1 MRHLLPILKHRSGR
15 TVPLA
20 VAALAAG
27 LFTLACD
34 GSRGP
39 TDPPPPQ
46 GCVEANLAPGQH
58 AVFDG
63 SEAVD
68 CVVLPAAAPGVSYEV
83 VATSMSRTLAFQPME
98 LRIEPVSAAADA
110 GSTEPVQAA
119 VSQLSGSAADRQ
131 AAAWRSAQSAFDLR
145 LRQLEAPILPQ
156 IRQRASVPTGAL
168 LSVPVEGDTLDF
180 GFSCIS
186 QTEFPNAPEDVR
198 GVVREVS
205 TKAIVVE
212 DILAEGAFTAA
223 EYANIA
229 ANFDDPIYDTDV
241 AYFGEPGDIDANG
254 RVILLYSAGVNRL
267 TDDYDEGFIAGFTC
281 PLDLGF
287 VGGNDAEMFYLMV
300 PDPNGVLTPAAG
312 DGIDKNAVLRFTDN
326 TVAHEFQHMINAQS
340 GKGGAQDIWIN
351 EGLSHLA
358 EEVVGHA
365 LNGFGPG
372 QELGPDQLL
381 NTSERQEIFRKWY
394 LNNWFN
400 LAQYLNSPADT
411 AALLVATDPLNFNTF
426 RMRGSAWMF
435 LRFALDRTEDS
446 TPGEAARTRA
456 LLQTSFGDSRDAV
469 TDVFGVDF
477 DRLASDWAGMLVSED
492 RAGVDVGPDLLLTS
506 YQLRA
511 IYESPVGALITPPN
525 GGYPLEPLARAL
537 GGTSVLDAELF
548 TATGLYVTLGTS
560 QNAGATQLKLVDGTG
575 DALNGAVEPR
585 LVIVRTN

>member
-1 MRHLLPILKHRSGR
+1 LYSHNAFPQRPRRL
-15 TVPLA
+15 
-20 VAALAAG
+20 AALTVSALTAG
-27 LFTLACD
+27 LLTVSCD
-34 GSRGP
+34 SSAGP

-46 GCVEANLAPGQH
+46 GCLEANLAPGQH

-63 SEAVD
+63 SAAVD
-68 CVVLPAAAPGVSYEV
+68 CVVLPAAAAGVEYEV
-83 VATSMSRTLAFQPME
+83 VATSMSQTLAFQPME
-98 LRIEPVSAAADA
+98 LRIGPVSAAADA
-110 GSTEPVQAA
+110 GAVDAA
-119 VSQLSGSAADRQ
+119 GLTATRLSGSQVDRQ
-131 AAAWRSAQSAFDLR
+131 LSAWRQAQSAFDVR

-156 IRQRASVPTGAL
+156 IRQRAAAAGAAL
-168 LSVPVEGDTLDF
+168 MAVPVEGDTLDF
-180 GFSCIS
+180 GFSCITQS
-186 QTEFPNAPEDVR
+186 EFPNAPEEVR

-205 TKAIVVE
+205 SKAIVVE
-212 DILAEGAFTAA
+212 DVLAQGAFTAA
-223 EYANIA
+223 EYAAIA

-254 RVILLYSAGVNRL
+254 RVILLYSAGVNRM
-267 TDDYDEGFIAGFTC
+267 TDDYNEGFIAGFTC

-300 PDPNGVLTPAAG
+300 PDPNGTLTPAPG
-312 DGIDKNAVLRFTDN
+312 DGIDKDAVLRFTDN

-381 NTSERQEIFRKWY
+381 STPERQEIFRKWY

-411 AALLVATDPLNFNTF
+411 AALLVATDPLDFNTF

-446 TPGEAARTRA
+446 TAGESARTRA
-456 LLQTSFGDSRDAV
+456 LIQTSFSDSRDAV
-469 TDVFGVDF
+469 SDVFGVDF
-477 DRLASDWAGMLVSED
+477 DRLATDWAGMLVSED

-506 YQLRA
+506 YQLREV
-511 IYESPVGALITPPN
+511 YESPVGALITPPN
-525 GGYPLEPLARAL
+525 GGYPLEPLPRAL
-537 GGTSVLDAELF
+537 GSTSVLDAELF
-548 TATGLYVTLGTS
+548 TATGLYVTLRTS
-560 QNAGATQLKLVDGTG
+560 QNAGATQVELVDGSG
-575 DALNGAVEPR
+575 DALGGSIEPR

>member
-1 MRHLLPILKHRSGR
+1 MLQNLSNPPARLARL
-15 TVPLA
+15 TVP
-20 VAALAAG
+20 ALMAG
-27 LFTLACD
+27 LFAVSCN
-34 GSRGP
+34 GSSGP

-46 GCVEANLAPGQH
+46 GCLEANLATGQH

-63 SEAVD
+63 SEAVE
-68 CVVLPAAAPGVSYEV
+68 CVVLPAAGPGVSYEV

-98 LRIEPVSAAADA
+98 LRIEPVSAVAAA
-110 GSTEPVQAA
+110 GASDPTRSA
-119 VSQLSGSAADRQ
+119 VSQLAGSPADRQ
-131 AAAWRSAQSAFDLR
+131 TAAWRSAQYAFDLG
-145 LRQLEAPILPQ
+145 LRQLEAPILAQ
-156 IRQRASVPTGAL
+156 IRQRASFPGGAL

-186 QTEFPNAPEDVR
+186 QSEYPNAPEQVR

-205 TKAIVVE
+205 ARAIVVE
-212 DILAEGAFTAA
+212 DVLAEGAFSLG
-223 EYANIA
+223 EYAEIA
-229 ANFDDPIYDTDV
+229 ANFDGPIYDTDV
-241 AYFGEPGDIDANG
+241 TYFGEPGDIDANG

-267 TDDYDEGFIAGFTC
+267 TDDYDEGFIAGYTC

-300 PDPNGVLTPAAG
+300 PDPNGTLTPAAG
-312 DGIDKNAVLRFTDN
+312 DGIDKDAVLRFTDN

-381 NTSERQEIFRKWY
+381 STPERQEIFRKWY

-411 AALLVATDPLNFNTF
+411 AALLVATDPLDFNTF
-426 RMRGSAWMF
+426 RMRGTAWMF
-435 LRFALDRTEDS
+435 LRFALDRTDDS
-446 TPGEAARTRA
+446 TAGEAARTRA

-469 TDVFGVDF
+469 SDVFGVDF
-477 DRLASDWAGMLVSED
+477 DRLATDWAGMLVSED
-492 RAGVDVGPDLLLTS
+492 RAGLAVGPDLLLTS
-506 YQLRA
+506 YQLREV
-511 IYESPVGALITPPN
+511 YESPIGALITPPN
-525 GGYPLEPLARAL
+525 GGYPLEPLTRAL
-537 GGTSVLDAELF
+537 GSTSLLDAELF
-548 TATGLYVTLGTS
+548 TATGLYVTLRTS
-560 QNAGATQLKLVDGTG
+560 QNTGATQLKLVDGAG
-575 DALNGAVEPR
+575 DALNGAIEPR
-585 LVIVRTN
+585 LVVVRTN

>member
-1 MRHLLPILKHRSGR
+1 MFHTLPHRPGR
-15 TVPLA
+15 AVTLTVS
-20 VAALAAG
+20 ALAAG
-27 LFTLACD
+27 LFTVSCD
-34 GSRGP
+34 SSNGP
-39 TDPPPPQ
+39 IDPPPPQ
-46 GCVEANLAPGQH
+46 GCLEANLAPGQH

-63 SEAVD
+63 SAAVD
-68 CVVLPAAAPGVSYEV
+68 CVVLPAAGPGVEYEV
-83 VATSMSRTLAFQPME
+83 VATSLSRTLAFQPME
-98 LRIEPVSAAADA
+98 LRVEPVSAVADA
-110 GSTEPVQAA
+110 GSAQSAGLTA
-119 VSQLSGSAADRQ
+119 SRGSGSPADRQ
-131 AAAWRSAQSAFDLR
+131 AAAWRSAQSAFDLK

-156 IRQRASVPTGAL
+156 IRQRAAVPGGAL

-186 QTEFPNAPEDVR
+186 QSDFPNAPEEVR

-205 TKAIVVE
+205 SKAIVVE
-212 DILAEGAFTAA
+212 DILAEGAFSLA
-223 EYANIA
+223 EYADIA

-254 RVILLYSAGVNRL
+254 RVILLYSAGVNRM
-267 TDDYDEGFIAGFTC
+267 TDNYDEGFIAGFTC

-300 PDPNGVLTPAAG
+300 PDPTGALTPEPG
-312 DGIDKNAVLRFTDN
+312 DGIEKDAVLRFTDN

-351 EGLSHLA
+351 EGLSHIA

-381 NTSERQEIFRKWY
+381 STPARQEIFRKWY

-411 AALLVATDPLNFNTF
+411 AALLVATDPLDFNTF

-435 LRFALDRTEDS
+435 LRFALDRVDDS
-446 TPGEAARTRA
+446 TAGEAARTRA
-456 LLQTSFGDSRDAV
+456 LLQTSFADSRDAV
-469 TDVFGVDF
+469 SDVFGLDF
-477 DRLASDWAGMLVSED
+477 DRLAADWAGMLVSED
-492 RAGVDVGPDLLLTS
+492 RPGVDVGPDLLLTS
-506 YQLRA
+506 YRLREV
-511 IYESPVGALITPPN
+511 YESPVGALITPPN
-525 GGYPLEPLARAL
+525 GGYPLEPLTRAL
-537 GGTSVLDAELF
+537 GSTSVLDAELF
-548 TATGLYVTLGTS
+548 TATGLYVTLRTS
-560 QNAGATQLKLVDGTG
+560 QNAGATQVKLVDDTG
-575 DALNGAVEPR
+575 DALDESIEPR